1 MFFLLFAF
9 LIDIFFD
16 FNFDNA
22 LTIFCGVTGIL
33 IAVVIFI
40 AEIISD
46 RNTSKIEKEIILNNI
61 NILKLIYNSIGVFI
75 FFLFSFVINDTKYIF
90 LFNEIGLLSL
100 YFLAISAIGYI
111 IYISC
116 NVYKCFKSIIM
127 YKMNDKYR
135 FEMIKAYLNK
145 EVSIYYNEKDLLKNK
160 LEKNL
165 NEFNKNIDSKQFDD
179 YLCFRTIET
188 PYFFSS
194 PEHGIIEN
202 IDCCRLAIVIDSF
215 LSKLKKE
222 YNGKTLY
229 LKVCFYKNIGES
241 IFNGENIFGIDIASD
256 NEDIKKFL
264 LKNLYDLYNAIFG
277 CIKINNSDINYEKL
291 TRKISD
297 IFKLITDD
305 DSAFAFKFVKELYSI
320 YNKSE
325 YSDII
330 DLFNSSFFN
339 NILFK
344 IENNFDISFEEEA
357 EFKNYIYYCVSLE
370 LELEKNKISIIPRIM
385 SASRYLINKSKDS
398 KNVSFYFSTKI
409 LNNLF
414 YGIKDKNNRKI
425 YDAFLAELLLV
436 IVSLFKEKKLDEVSI
451 IFNNIKIYDKEKN
464 IDSNLLFCLG
474 VVKIISVYYD
484 KDKNFIKENHNKI
497 ENIINI
503 MLKNIIKLN
512 KKIYFVNYVRY
523 IVRNEREYSKIVSTI
538 RSIEFNILKG
548 DYSNSWVGSCCD
560 EKEMSIL
567 LFAILK
573 ENAGIEF
580 ILTKENI
587 TIDMYN
593 VLNCFNSSSFDDKY
607 NVIFSINKEYFDSI
621 KEDLVI
627 PYIKE
632 CKEIVTEMINKND
645 ISNKILSFKDEIQ
658 KILDI
663 KKIVP
668 FDVFEYSKDMI
679 GNPIIINDNVDILYF
694 HNLNNNY
701 QRILNSYL
709 SSLKRIVHLMI
720 RDKINEN
727 ILKTYNSL
735 NLFFSDVDNVEEYYI
750 CTSIYNKKYVD
761 DYTYN
766 GNKIKKVY
774 LEYYD
779 YFDCEFCYILKENN
793 IPIVHFG
800 KPYNKSELVRD
811 KYKYIEVFEEKENQ
825 EIKIAF
831 GIIMRIDI
839 KKEKEYYRARI
850 INII

>member
-1 MFFLLFAF
+1 MFFNVLCILKNF
-9 LIDIFFD
+9 LSD

-22 LTIFCGVTGIL
+22 LTIFCGVIGIL

-90 LFNEIGLLSL
+90 LFNDIGLLSL
-100 YFLAISAIGYI
+100 YLLAISAIGYI
-111 IYISC
+111 IYIFC

-135 FEMIKAYLNK
+135 FEMIKAYLKK

-160 LEKNL
+160 LEKNS

-179 YLCFRTIET
+179 YLCSRTIET

-264 LKNLYDLYNAIFG
+264 LKNLYDLYIAIFG

-320 YNKSE
+320 YDKSE

-357 EFKNYIYYCVSLE
+357 KFKNYIYYCVSLE

-385 SASRYLINKSKDS
+385 SACRYLINKSKDS

-436 IVSLFKEKKLDEVSI
+436 IVSLFKEKKLDELSI

-484 KDKNFIKENHNKI
+484 KDKNFIIENQEKI

-512 KKIYFVNYVRY
+512 KKIYFFNYVRY
-523 IVRNEREYSKIVSTI
+523 IVRNEGEYSKIISTI
-538 RSIEFNILKG
+538 RSIEFNILKD
-548 DYSNSWVGSCCD
+548 DYSNSWAGFCCD
-560 EKEMSIL
+560 EKEMSML

-573 ENAGIEF
+573 EKAGIEF
-580 ILTKENI
+580 VLTKEDI
-587 TIDMYN
+587 TIDMNN

-607 NVIFSINKEYFDSI
+607 KVIFSIDKDDFDCI
-621 KEDLVI
+621 KENLVTPCI
-627 PYIKE
+627 NV
-632 CKEIVTEMINKND
+632 CKEKVSETINKND
-645 ISNKILSFKDEIQ
+645 ISNRISLFEEKIQ
-658 KILDI
+658 KKLDI
-663 KKIVP
+663 NEIVSFNVP
-668 FDVFEYSKDMI
+668 EYSEDIIDK
-679 GNPIIINDNVDILYF
+679 PIIITDNIDILYF
-694 HNLNNNY
+694 YSLNNNY
-701 QRILNSYL
+701 QRILDNYL
-709 SSLKRIVHLMI
+709 CFFEKIIHGMI

-727 ILKTYNSL
+727 ILKSYDSL
-735 NLFFSDVDNVEEYYI
+735 DLFFSDVDNVEEYYI
-750 CTSIYNKKYVD
+750 FTSTYNKKYVD

-766 GNKIKKVY
+766 GKKIKKVY
-774 LEYYD
+774 LNYYD
-779 YFDCEFCYILKENN
+779 YFDCEFCYIVKGDN

-800 KPYNKSELVRD
+800 GADIEGIFRH
-811 KYKYIEVFEEKENQ
+811 YKYIKVSENFDGD
-825 EIKIAF
+825 KINILCEF
-831 GIIMRIDI
+831 IMRVDI

>member
-1 MFFLLFAF
+1 MFFDVLCNLKNF
-9 LIDIFFD
+9 LSDSFLG
-16 FNFDNA
+16 NA
-22 LTIFCGVTGIL
+22 LSVFCGVTGIL
-33 IAVVIFI
+33 IAVVIFV

-46 RNTSKIEKEIILNNI
+46 RNTLKIEKKILLNNI
-61 NILKLIYNSIGVFI
+61 DILKLIFDTIFVFI
-75 FFLFSFVINDTKYIF
+75 FFLLLFIANDTSFFCLLDGVALLAYCF
-90 LFNEIGLLSL
+90 LIVS
-100 YFLAISAIGYI
+100 IIIYI

-116 NVYKCFKSIIM
+116 KVYKCFKSIIM

-179 YLCFRTIET
+179 YLCSRTIET

-222 YNGKTLY
+222 YNGKTLS
-229 LKVCFYKNIGES
+229 LKVYFYKNIGES

-256 NEDIKKFL
+256 NEGIKKFL
-264 LKNLYDLYNAIFG
+264 LKNSYDLYNAIFG
-277 CIKINNSDINYEKL
+277 CMKINNSDINYEKL
-291 TRKISD
+291 ARKISD

-305 DSAFAFKFVKELYSI
+305 DSAFTFKFVKELYSI
-320 YNKSE
+320 YNKPE
-325 YSDII
+325 YTDII
-330 DLFNSSFFN
+330 DLFNYSVLN
-339 NILFK
+339 KILSK
-344 IENNFDISFEEEA
+344 QENNFDISFEEEI

-370 LELEKNKISIIPRIM
+370 LELEKNKISIIPQIM
-385 SASRYLINKSKDS
+385 SASKYLIIKAKDS

-414 YGIKDKNNRKI
+414 YGIKENKNWKI
-425 YDAFLAELLLV
+425 YDNFLAELLFA
-436 IVSLFKEKKLDEVSI
+436 IVSLFKAKKLDQVFI
-451 IFNNIKIYDKEKN
+451 IFKNIKIYDKEKN

-484 KDKNFIKENHNKI
+484 KDKNFIIENHKKI

-523 IVRNEREYSKIVSTI
+523 IVSNEREYSKIISTI
-538 RSIEFNILKG
+538 RSIEFNILK
-548 DYSNSWVGSCCD
+548 DNYSNSWVGSCCD
-560 EKEMSIL
+560 EKEMSML

-573 ENAGIEF
+573 KNIDIEF

-587 TIDMYN
+587 TIDMNN
-593 VLNCFNSSSFDDKY
+593 VLNCFNSSSFDEKY
-607 NVIFSINKEYFDSI
+607 KVIFSIDKDYFDCI
-621 KEDLVI
+621 KEELITPCINV
-627 PYIKE
+627 
-632 CKEIVTEMINKND
+632 CKEKVSETINKND
-645 ISNKILSFKDEIQ
+645 ISNRISLFEEQIQ
-658 KILDI
+658 KKLDI
-663 KKIVP
+663 NEIVP
-668 FDVFEYSKDMI
+668 FNVPEYSEDIIDK
-679 GNPIIINDNVDILYF
+679 PIIITDNIDILYF
-694 HNLNNNY
+694 YNLNNNY
-701 QRILNSYL
+701 QRILDNYL
-709 SSLKRIVHLMI
+709 CFFEKIIHGMI

-727 ILKTYNSL
+727 ILETYDLLDS
-735 NLFFSDVDNVEEYYI
+735 FFNGIETVEEYYI
-750 CTSIYNKKYVD
+750 FTSIYNKKYVD
-761 DYTYN
+761 GYTYN
-766 GNKIKKVY
+766 GKKIEKVY
-774 LEYYD
+774 LNYYD
-779 YFDCEFCYILKENN
+779 YFDCEFCYIVKDDN

-800 KPYNKSELVRD
+800 RADIDDIFRY
-811 KYKYIEVFEEKENQ
+811 YKYIKVSENFDGD
-825 EIKIAF
+825 KINILCEF
-831 GIIMRIDI
+831 IMRVDI